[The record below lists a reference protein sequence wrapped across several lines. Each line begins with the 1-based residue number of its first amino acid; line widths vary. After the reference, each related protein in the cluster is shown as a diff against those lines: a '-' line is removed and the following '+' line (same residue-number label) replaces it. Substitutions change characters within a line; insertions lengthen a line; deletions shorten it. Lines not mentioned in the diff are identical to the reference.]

1 MLTRTLILLLA
12 LAPSLLFAQTE
23 NCTNGLDDDGDG
35 LIDCFDPECGCTG
48 DCATYYYNTCPTS
61 CFYQPP
67 CDTITLGVDW
77 VGDAETGTYG
87 TLVAGDLDRDGIPEV
102 VTYNCEQTQ
111 LYIIN
116 GATGKTKITINSPSY
131 FAGGTSPAIAD
142 LDGDGFGEIVIVS
155 DDRRMR
161 CWSHTGSLKWTT
173 TNEVGHDY
181 TYRFCS
187 PAIADFDHSGTAEIC
202 IGNEIYN
209 GQTGALLAS
218 GGPSLSAGEHPARK
232 SGGFSFNASVP
243 MDVLPDGFCADC
255 AGLEI
260 VAGNMV
266 LSVNLV
272 TGTVKKVTQAP
283 MQYSDG
289 FTSVVDINRDGN
301 LDAIVQGRKNG
312 WNTVY
317 GWNLKTGTIIGE
329 YRLLNNWM
337 EGASRVNI
345 ADMNNDMQLEMNF
358 ISYPQMYTLRSNFSV
373 LWIKQ
378 NDDVSAVTSSSVFDF
393 CGDGSADIIY
403 RGQTKL
409 QVLEGATG
417 DVKWQDDCT
426 SATHIECPLI
436 LDVDADGQTEVVITC
451 GQGGPFVSGKV
462 TCYETINTPGIPSR
476 RVWNQHAY
484 FNTNIEEDLSVPRYQ
499 QNPHLIADGV
509 KMNGFLNQYFNPTF
523 PAPDGSIDIQSVT
536 CVSDSIA
543 LQVEVCNTGQ
553 NVLPGTTPVSFYA
566 SNPQVAGATWFY
578 TTAFGKSLPAGMCTV
593 TTLTLPRQ
601 ANVQVYAVLND
612 NASLPVPFNL
622 DQQFP
627 VTTIGECNFMNNLDS
642 FYLDYAPATLSLGKD
657 SVICDNAT
665 VSFNVNDP
673 YTTSYLW
680 QDGSTAPTF
689 TAVDA
694 GVFAIQTN
702 DVCGIIQQDTIVISI
717 DSATVVQLG
726 ADQVVCKGEKFTL
739 SSPGFD
745 TYVWTP
751 VAAASCASCPNVTVT
766 PISTGPIALV
776 ARFDNGCWSTDTV
789 QVIVHDTTYQ
799 VIDTTICYGIDF
811 NINNTSIQP
820 DSSKLFALQSQYG
833 CDSTVVYRVKGTFLG
848 TYQTQVDTTV
858 CKGKSL
864 TYAGVTLSDDQSYQF
879 NLSARSGC
887 DSTVTLRTFP
897 LDTFLTTESQ
907 RICAG
912 EVAQIF
918 GIGQN
923 TTGIYAKLFKAANG
937 CDSTHY
943 VNLTVAPAINLD
955 TESDQTCPLES
966 SGAIRVMAAGGTPP
980 FSYQWDDP
988 SLQGTNLKDL
998 GAGDYLLTVTD
1009 QLNCTATAVTTVT
1022 PYPDFE
1028 WLATIEDP
1036 LCHNQTNGVV
1046 TFSSLDSSLLYSF
1059 DGRPF
1064 GLDTLINGLAP
1075 GTYTVQAQDTN
1086 GCIESQTV
1094 SLTNPPKLQISF
1106 NPTATIALG
1115 DSIQLEAIPNT
1126 ADQLTYQWTPPLYLS
1141 CADCPDP
1148 VTKPL
1153 HAVRYTVLATNQNG
1167 CTASTQHL
1175 VDVDRTTTM
1184 YAPNAFAPASKD
1196 YANSGFMPF
1205 FGIAV
1210 QSVLSFSVYDRWG
1223 NVQFVTRDKSREDP
1237 AMLWDGRNGNKTVT
1251 PGVYVWT
1258 AQVQLVDGTSQ
1269 WMHGDVAVV
1278 R

>member
-1 MLTRTLILLLA
+1 MTTRKLILLLT
-12 LAPSLLFAQTE
+12 LAPTLLFAQTE
-23 NCTNGLDDDGDG
+23 NCTNGIDDDGDG
-35 LIDCFDPECGCTG
+35 LIDCFDTECGCTG
-48 DCATYYYNTCPTS
+48 PCADYYYNTCPTS

-77 VGDAETGTYG
+77 VGNAETGTYG
-87 TLVAGDLDRDGIPEV
+87 TLVAGDLDRDGVPEV
-102 VTYNCEQTQ
+102 VTYNCEGTQ

-116 GATGKTKITINSPSY
+116 GATGQTKVTITSPSY
-131 FAGGTSPAIAD
+131 FPGGTSPAIAD

-161 CWSHTGSLKWTT
+161 CYNHLGTLKWTT

-187 PAIADFDHSGTAEIC
+187 PSIADFDHSGTAEIC
-202 IGNEIYN
+202 IGNEIYS

-218 GGPSLSAGEHPARK
+218 GGPTLSAGEHPVRK

-243 MDVLPDGFCADC
+243 MDVLPDGFCVDC
-255 AGLEI
+255 QGLEI

-266 LSVNLV
+266 LSVDLV
-272 TGTVKKVTQAP
+272 AGTIKKVTQAP
-283 MQYSDG
+283 AGYSDG
-289 FTSVVDINRDGN
+289 FTSVVDINKDGT

-317 GWNLKTGTIIGE
+317 GWNTKTGTIIGE
-329 YRLLNNWM
+329 YKLLNNWT

-345 ADMNNDMQLEMNF
+345 ADMNDDQQLEMNF

-403 RGQTKL
+403 RGQSKL
-409 QVLEGATG
+409 QILEGATG
-417 DVKWQDDCT
+417 VVKWEDGCT

-451 GQGGPFVSGKV
+451 GAGPNGSGRV

-476 RVWNQHAY
+476 KVWNQHAY
-484 FNTNIEEDLSVPRYQ
+484 FSTNIEEDLRVPRYQ

-536 CVSDSIA
+536 CVGDSIA
-543 LQVEVCNTGQ
+543 LRVEVCNSGQ
-553 NVLPGTTPVSFYA
+553 NVLPATTPVSFYT

-578 TTAFGKSLPAGMCTV
+578 TTAFGKLLRPDSCTMV
-593 TTLTLPRQ
+593 TLTLPRR

-642 FYLDYAPATLSLGKD
+642 FLLDYAPKTLALGKD

-665 VSFNVNDP
+665 VSFDVSDT
-673 YTTSYLW
+673 YTTTYLW
-680 QDGSTAPTF
+680 QNGSALPTF
-689 TAVDA
+689 TAPDA
-694 GVFAIQTN
+694 GTFTIQTN
-702 DVCGIIQQDTIVISI
+702 DVCGIMQRDTIVIRV

-726 ADQVVCKGEKFTL
+726 ANRVVCKSENFTL
-739 SSPGFD
+739 TAPGFD
-745 TYVWTP
+745 TYIWTP
-751 VAAASCASCPNVTVT
+751 VAATSCQNCPSPTIT
-766 PISTGPIALV
+766 PFATGPVALR
-776 ARFDNGCWSTDTV
+776 AALSNGCWSTDTI
-789 QVIVHDTTYQ
+789 QVVVHDTTYQ
-799 VIDTTICYGIDF
+799 IIDTTICYGLEL
-811 NINNTSIQP
+811 NTNNTQIQP
-820 DSSKLFALQSQYG
+820 DSTKLFALQSQYG

-848 TYQTQVDTTV
+848 TYQTQIDTAV

-864 TYAGVTLSDDQSYQF
+864 VYAGVTLSDNQSYQF
-879 NLSARSGC
+879 DLSARSGC
-887 DSTVTLRTFP
+887 DSTVTLRTSP

-912 EVAQIF
+912 DIAQIF
-918 GIGQN
+918 GAAQ
-923 TTGIYAKLFKAANG
+923 TTSGIYTKLFTAANG

-943 VNLTVAPAINLD
+943 VSLIVTPAVVLSA
-955 TESDQTCPLES
+955 ESDQTCPLES
-966 SGAIRVMAAGGTPP
+966 NGGIRIAASGGTPP
-980 FSYQWDDP
+980 FLYQWDDP
-988 SLQGTNLKDL
+988 TLQGTNLKDL
-998 GAGDYLLTVTD
+998 GAGNYLLTVTD
-1009 QLNCTATAVTTVT
+1009 QLNCSAILTTAVT
-1022 PYPDFE
+1022 PYPDFD
-1028 WLATIEDP
+1028 WLATATDP
-1036 LCHNQTNGVV
+1036 LCHNQTNGLVLFQSADK
-1046 TFSSLDSSLLYSF
+1046 TLLYSF
-1059 DGRPF
+1059 DNRPF
-1064 GLDTLINGLAP
+1064 GFADTITGLAAA
-1075 GTYTVQAQDTN
+1075 TYTVQAQDTY

-1106 NPTATIALG
+1106 NPTALIALG
-1115 DSIQLEAIPNT
+1115 DSIELEAIPNT
-1126 ADQLTYQWTPPLYLS
+1126 TDALTYQWTPPLYLS
-1141 CADCPDP
+1141 CPDCPNP
-1148 VTKPL
+1148 MTKPL
-1153 HAVRYTVLATNQNG
+1153 YAVRYTVLATNQNG
-1167 CTASTQHL
+1167 CTATTQHL
-1175 VDVDRTTTM
+1175 VDVDRTPTHF
-1184 YAPNAFAPASKD
+1184 APNAFAPASKD
-1196 YANSGFMPF
+1196 FANAGFMPF

-1210 QSVLSFSVYDRWG
+1210 DQVLSFSVYDRWG
-1223 NVQFVTRDKSREDP
+1223 NIQYLTKDKSREDP
-1237 AMLWDGRNGNKTVT
+1237 DMQWDGRSNGKAVI

-1258 AQVQLVDGTSQ
+1258 AQVKLVDGSSQ
-1269 WMHGDVAVV
+1269 WLHGDVAVV